1 MKLGWRGALG
11 IVLSVALLVW
21 AFHDVNWSTVVAETR
36 HANIGLLVLSAIA
49 ATGIFPLRAWR
60 WRIILDPVAKDLPIG
75 PLWRATAIGMMISN
89 ILPARAG
96 EPARAYALSREV
108 SSVSFST
115 AFASLAVDRV
125 FDALM
130 ILVLMFG
137 AMLAPSFPTDAR
149 ASVVPYAMSG
159 VVFVIAV
166 ATVLYL
172 VVFFPARIIWL
183 FELLARRVAPSFEE
197 RGRAILKDF
206 ANGLSVLRSPVRF
219 VAVLWWTLLHWL
231 LNAFAFWVGFRA
243 VGIQS
248 PFAAALVV
256 QGIIAVAVA
265 LPSSPGFF
273 GLFESGGKFGLG
285 LYGVQA
291 SQAVTWAIGFHIL
304 SFIPITLIGTYY
316 FLRLGFSFD
325 EIRRAGQENTM
336 RTATAREVAP

>member
-11 IVLSVALLVW
+11 IALSAALLVW
-21 AFHDVNWSTVVAETR
+21 AFHDVKWSEVVAQIR

-60 WRIILDPVAKDLPIG
+60 WRVILDPVAKQLPFG

-96 EPARAYALSREV
+96 EPARAYVLSREV
-108 SSVSFST
+108 ANVSFST

-125 FDALM
+125 FDALI
-130 ILVLMFG
+130 ILALMFG
-137 AMLAPSFPTDAR
+137 AMLAPSFPASAR
-149 ASVVPYAMSG
+149 ASVVPYATSG
-159 VVFVIAV
+159 VIFVVAV
-166 ATVLYL
+166 AAVLYL

-206 ANGLSVLRSPVRF
+206 ANGLSVLRSPARF

-231 LNAFAFWVGFRA
+231 LNAFAFWLGFQA
-243 VGIQS
+243 VGIPS

-285 LYGVQA
+285 LYGVP
-291 SQAVTWAIGFHIL
+291 SSLAVTWAIGFHIL

-325 EIRRAGQENTM
+325 EIRHAGEDNVRQNAA
-336 RTATAREVAP
+336 ATS